1 MWKDREAGDDRPPR
15 TRSGAQSPGDG
26 ETDSVGP
33 GPWECEASG
42 RLCRLGQRAVPPTPP
57 AWRHRSGQ
65 GLDCAGRQRGGGGA
79 GMARGAGGAGGGVTR
94 GAGTTRP
101 PTAKPAACSSGG
113 GPALPAPSPRGR
125 LGLPRPAFSPPSAP
139 RPALRWAPEIRGSGP
154 SVWARPALG
163 AWDPAGRGGGCPGG
177 SVTGAAEPGQDHPR
191 GGPAPGCAFGR
202 GSWGLW
208 GWAGCSGG
216 AEGQAGWRNAEEA

>member
-26 ETDSVGP
+26 ETDAVGP

-94 GAGTTRP
+94 GAGW
-101 PTAKPAACSSGG
+101 ACGG
-113 GPALPAPSPRGR
+113 GGTE
-125 LGLPRPAFSPPSAP
+125 GPP
-139 RPALRWAPEIRGSGP
+139 
-154 SVWARPALG
+154 
-163 AWDPAGRGGGCPGG
+163 WDSLGGGTRGYPGL
-177 SVTGAAEPGQDHPR
+177 A
-191 GGPAPGCAFGR
+191 
-202 GSWGLW
+202 
-208 GWAGCSGG
+208 
-216 AEGQAGWRNAEEA
+216 WRRRSK